1 MPDAIDVFVT
11 YSHQDA
17 RYLERGSL
25 LGFLHGL
32 EAEGLR
38 FWTDQEIAHG
48 EQWEAVIRERLRGS
62 PIALVL
68 VSQGFLDSAYCQ
80 SVEIRELL
88 EHKAHLLPVI
98 LSPCEWRR
106 HAWLSSR
113 QFLPAGDKTIE
124 EHYQDAGKRKR
135 LFLEIREG
143 LRRRA
148 EAIRAQRPAPLSP
161 PAASPAA
168 SPAPLPAAAPT
179 PAGRLTKLELQQR
192 LGGDWRVLADALGI
206 PAHDQRSFEAG
217 YEARAIWEWL
227 ENRRRLDALGP
238 ALTTVGRGDLA

>member
-1 MPDAIDVFVT
+1 MPDPIDVFVT

-17 RYLERGSL
+17 RYLESGSL
-25 LGFLHGL
+25 LGFLRGL
-32 EAEGLR
+32 EAEDLR

-48 EQWEAVIRERLRGS
+48 DQWNTVIRERLRAA

-68 VSQGFLDSAYCQ
+68 VSQGFLDSDYCQ

-106 HAWLSSR
+106 HDWLSSR

-124 EHYQDAGKRKR
+124 EHYQDPGKRKR

-143 LRRRA
+143 LRQRL
-148 EAIRAQRPAPLSP
+148 EAIRAERLVSSP
-161 PAASPAA
+161 ASPQAP
-168 SPAPLPAAAPT
+168 SPAQAPASTAAAAP
-179 PAGRLTKLELQQR
+179 GLSKLELQQR
-192 LGGDWRVLADALGI
+192 LGGDWRALADALVI

-217 YEARAIWEWL
+217 FEARAIWEWL
-227 ENRRRLDALGP
+227 ENRRRLDALRP
-238 ALTTVGRGDLA
+238 ALTAVGRGDLV